1 MTGWGLREG
10 DAITDDLVAVRR
22 LGGGATYEA
31 YLAFDEVTW
40 GPVVTKLV
48 RPDLVEDAS
57 SLRGLR
63 REAAALAAVNHP
75 VVVRGLRWTD
85 EGPRPHLVLENLDGP
100 RLSTL
105 VRRHGRLQP
114 QQYLVLGIELA
125 SALHYLRRLGWVHLD
140 VKPSNIIMGAPARLI
155 DLSVARTIE
164 DAARLKHVIGTDR
177 YLAPEQADPGRA
189 GVPGPASDVWGL
201 AAVLFEAVS
210 GVRPFRDGP
219 ARAAPPA
226 RRGTGRPA
234 RRRTCAGAGG
244 RPRRALP
251 GARGP
256 AAPARGLRGARA
268 RAARAP
274 RPAAGGLA
282 LLRDR
287 PRTSDTRRPPTATR
301 PSGVVA
307 SAVASDQVAKR

>member
-1 MTGWGLREG
+1 MSTWGLREG

-140 VKPSNIIMGAPARLI
+140 LKPSNIIMGAPARLI
-155 DLSVARTIE
+155 DLSVARTVE
-164 DAARLKHVIGTDR
+164 DAARLQHVIGTDR
-177 YLAPEQADPGRA
+177 YLAPEQADPGRD
-189 GVPGPASDVWGL
+189 GVPCPASDVWGL

-210 GVRPFRDGP
+210 GYRPFRDGDLSADRAELRHPQLVEAP
-219 ARAAPPA
+219 A
-226 RRGTGRPA
+226 
-234 RRRTCAGAGG
+234 
-244 RPRRALP
+244 ALP
-251 GARGP
+251 ADVP
-256 AAPARGLRGARA
+256 APVRDVVLAGLSLRVEDRPLPHEVSEALEPVLA
-268 RAARAP
+268 TLPAP
-274 RPAAGGLA
+274 RL
-282 LLRDR
+282 
-287 PRTSDTRRPPTATR
+287 
-301 PSGVVA
+301 SGWR
-307 SAVASDQVAKR
+307 S

>member
-10 DAITDDLVAVRR
+10 DAITEDLVAVRR

-40 GPVVTKLV
+40 GPVVAKLV

-63 REAAALAAVNHP
+63 REAEALTTVNHP
-75 VVVRGLRWTD
+75 VVERALRWTD
-85 EGPRPHLVLENLDGP
+85 SGPRPHLVLENLDGP

-155 DLSVARTIE
+155 DLSVARTVE

-177 YLAPEQADPGRA
+177 YLAPEQADPGGRA
-189 GVPGPASDVWGL
+189 GVPGPASDVWSL

-210 GVRPFRDGP
+210 GTRPFRDGDPSAEVPHERHPQLVEGP
-219 ARAAPPA
+219 A
-226 RRGTGRPA
+226 T
-234 RRRTCAGAGG
+234 
-244 RPRRALP
+244 LP
-251 GARGP
+251 GDVP
-256 AAPARGLRGARA
+256 APVREVVLAGLSPEPADRPLPHEVSEVLEPVLHGLP
-268 RAARAP
+268 AP
-274 RPAAGGLA
+274 RLAGW
-282 LLRDR
+282 R
-287 PRTSDTRRPPTATR
+287 S
-301 PSGVVA
+301 
-307 SAVASDQVAKR
+307 

>member
-1 MTGWGLREG
+1 MTGWGLHEG
-10 DAITDDLVAVRR
+10 EAITEDLVAVRR

-40 GPVVTKLV
+40 GPVVAKLV

-63 REAAALAAVNHP
+63 REAEALTTVNHP
-75 VVVRGLRWTD
+75 VVVRALRWTD
-85 EGPRPHLVLENLDGP
+85 SGPHPHPVLENLDGP

-189 GVPGPASDVWGL
+189 GVPSPASDVWGL

-210 GVRPFRDGP
+210 GVRPFRDGDPSAELPHERHPQLVEGP
-219 ARAAPPA
+219 A
-226 RRGTGRPA
+226 
-234 RRRTCAGAGG
+234 
-244 RPRRALP
+244 ALP
-251 GARGP
+251 GDVP
-256 AAPARGLRGARA
+256 APVREVILAGLSPEPADRPLPHEVSEALEPVLHA
-268 RAARAP
+268 LPAP
-274 RPAAGGLA
+274 RLAGW
-282 LLRDR
+282 R
-287 PRTSDTRRPPTATR
+287 S
-301 PSGVVA
+301 
-307 SAVASDQVAKR
+307 

>member
-1 MTGWGLREG
+1 MSGWGLREG

-140 VKPSNIIMGAPARLI
+140 LKPSNIIMGAPARLI

-164 DAARLKHVIGTDR
+164 DAARLQHVIGTDR

-189 GVPGPASDVWGL
+189 GVPSPASDVWGL

-210 GVRPFRDGP
+210 GYRPFRDGDLSSDRAEVRHPQLVEGP
-219 ARAAPPA
+219 AQLPGDVPAAVREVVLAGLSPRAED
-226 RRGTGRPA
+226 RPLPHEVSEA
-234 RRRTCAGAGG
+234 LE
-244 RPRRALP
+244 PVLHALP
-251 GARGP
+251 
-256 AAPARGLRGARA
+256 
-268 RAARAP
+268 AP
-274 RPAAGGLA
+274 RL
-282 LLRDR
+282 
-287 PRTSDTRRPPTATR
+287 
-301 PSGVVA
+301 SGWR
-307 SAVASDQVAKR
+307 S

>member
-10 DAITDDLVAVRR
+10 DAITEDLVAVRR

-40 GPVVTKLV
+40 GPVVAKLV

-63 REAAALAAVNHP
+63 REAEALTTVNHP
-75 VVVRGLRWTD
+75 VVVRALRWTD
-85 EGPRPHLVLENLDGP
+85 SGPRPHLVLENLDGP

-155 DLSVARTIE
+155 DLSVARPVE

-177 YLAPEQADPGRA
+177 YLAPEQADPGGRT

-210 GVRPFRDGP
+210 GVRPFRDGDP
-219 ARAAPPA
+219 SAEVPHERHPQLVEGPN
-226 RRGTGRPA
+226 
-234 RRRTCAGAGG
+234 
-244 RPRRALP
+244 ALP
-251 GARGP
+251 GDVP
-256 AAPARGLRGARA
+256 APVREVILAGLSPQPGDRPLPHEVSEVLEPVLHGLP
-268 RAARAP
+268 AP
-274 RPAAGGLA
+274 RLAGW
-282 LLRDR
+282 R
-287 PRTSDTRRPPTATR
+287 S
-301 PSGVVA
+301 
-307 SAVASDQVAKR
+307 

>member
-10 DAITDDLVAVRR
+10 DAITEDLVAVRR

-40 GPVVTKLV
+40 GPVVAKLV

-63 REAAALAAVNHP
+63 REAEALTTVNHP
-75 VVVRGLRWTD
+75 VVVRALRWTD
-85 EGPRPHLVLENLDGP
+85 SGPRPHLVLENLDGP

-155 DLSVARTIE
+155 DLSVARTVE

-177 YLAPEQADPGRA
+177 YLAPEQADPGGRA

-210 GVRPFRDGP
+210 GARPFRDGDPSAERPHERHPQLVEGP
-219 ARAAPPA
+219 A
-226 RRGTGRPA
+226 
-234 RRRTCAGAGG
+234 
-244 RPRRALP
+244 ALP
-251 GARGP
+251 GDVPP
-256 AAPARGLRGARA
+256 AVREVIQAGLSPEPADRPLPHEVSEVLEPVLHGLP
-268 RAARAP
+268 AP
-274 RPAAGGLA
+274 RLAGW
-282 LLRDR
+282 R
-287 PRTSDTRRPPTATR
+287 S
-301 PSGVVA
+301 
-307 SAVASDQVAKR
+307 

>member
-1 MTGWGLREG
+1 MSGWGLREG
-10 DAITDDLVAVRR
+10 DAITEDLLAVRR

-40 GPVVTKLV
+40 GPVVAKLV

-75 VVVRGLRWTD
+75 VVVRALRWTD

-100 RLSTL
+100 RLSSL

-140 VKPSNIIMGAPARLI
+140 VKPSNVIMGAPARLI
-155 DLSVARTIE
+155 DLSVARSIE
-164 DAARLKHVIGTDR
+164 DAARLQHVIGTDR
-177 YLAPEQADPGRA
+177 YLAPEQADPGGSL

-201 AAVLFEAVS
+201 ASTLFEAVA
-210 GVRPFRDGP
+210 GYRPFRDGDLSSDV
-219 ARAAPPA
+219 AAVRHPQLVDPPA
-226 RRGTGRPA
+226 
-234 RRRTCAGAGG
+234 
-244 RPRRALP
+244 ALP
-251 GARGP
+251 ADTP
-256 AAPARGLRGARA
+256 AAVRSLLLDCLSRDPADRPLPHEVSEALEPVLHA
-268 RAARAP
+268 LPAP
-274 RPAAGGLA
+274 RLAGW
-282 LLRDR
+282 R
-287 PRTSDTRRPPTATR
+287 S
-301 PSGVVA
+301 
-307 SAVASDQVAKR
+307 

>member
-10 DAITDDLVAVRR
+10 DAITEDLVAVRR

-40 GPVVTKLV
+40 GPVVAKLV

-63 REAAALAAVNHP
+63 REAEALTTVNHP
-75 VVVRGLRWTD
+75 VVVRALRWTD
-85 EGPRPHLVLENLDGP
+85 SGPRPHLVLENLDGP

-155 DLSVARTIE
+155 DLSVARPVE

-177 YLAPEQADPGRA
+177 YLAPEQADPGGRA

-210 GVRPFRDGP
+210 GTRPFRDGDPSAEVPHERHPQLVEGP
-219 ARAAPPA
+219 A
-226 RRGTGRPA
+226 T
-234 RRRTCAGAGG
+234 
-244 RPRRALP
+244 LP
-251 GARGP
+251 GDVP
-256 AAPARGLRGARA
+256 APVREVVLAGLSPEPADRPLPHEVSEVLEPVLHGLP
-268 RAARAP
+268 AP
-274 RPAAGGLA
+274 RLAGW
-282 LLRDR
+282 R
-287 PRTSDTRRPPTATR
+287 S
-301 PSGVVA
+301 
-307 SAVASDQVAKR
+307 